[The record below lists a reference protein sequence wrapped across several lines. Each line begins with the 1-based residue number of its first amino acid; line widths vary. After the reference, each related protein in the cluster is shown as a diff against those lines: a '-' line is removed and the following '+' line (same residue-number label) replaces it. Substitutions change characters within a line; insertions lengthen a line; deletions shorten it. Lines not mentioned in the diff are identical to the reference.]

1 MTHPSPPECIFRTLL
16 SAVHPQKQR
25 HLIKVHFA
33 AKSFIHYI
41 FRMCSV
47 RQKKK
52 KESATIIGSNSGS
65 HFQGFSG
72 NSTALSLSLSLINT
86 TMCGDT
92 LQNKAN
98 RTFHPHAIHNIVC
111 LCVGWEVCVSVC
123 VVVIVAEFITR
134 EPPTYSPT
142 QPNTIKQRDKANN
155 CSISGSLTKTT

>member
-52 KESATIIGSNSGS
+52 KKVQPLLAATPGHTFRGSAVIPR
-65 HFQGFSG
+65 
-72 NSTALSLSLSLINT
+72 LSLSVSHSLIQQCVGTHYKTKQTGPSTHMPFITLCVCVWAGKCVSLCVLLSLW
-86 TMCGDT
+86 
-92 LQNKAN
+92 Q
-98 RTFHPHAIHNIVC
+98 
-111 LCVGWEVCVSVC
+111 
-123 VVVIVAEFITR
+123 
-134 EPPTYSPT
+134 
-142 QPNTIKQRDKANN
+142 
-155 CSISGSLTKTT
+155 SL